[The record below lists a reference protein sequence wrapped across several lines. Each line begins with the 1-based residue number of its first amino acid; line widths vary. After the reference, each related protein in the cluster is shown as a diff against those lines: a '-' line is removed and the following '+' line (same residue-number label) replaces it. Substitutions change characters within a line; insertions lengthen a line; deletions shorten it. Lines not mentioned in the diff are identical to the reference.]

1 VNAPPARLR
10 RAPPRDPDHPKGR
23 PMSSA
28 TRRRTTRAALAV
40 LGASSLLAIAG
51 MQPAM
56 AAAPPSLVRALPS
69 NVKLAAPLAAATTND
84 DYKQRF
90 LTMYNKIHDPANGYF
105 SPQGIPYHSVE
116 TLIVEAPDYGHE
128 TTSEAYS
135 YYVWL
140 EALYGQVTGD
150 WSTLNKAW
158 TTLETYMIPPS
169 VDQPTNS
176 FYDPSKPATYASE
189 YNTPDQYPSQLNSG
203 VSVGKD
209 PLAAELKSTYG
220 TSDIYGMHW
229 LADVDNKY
237 GFGATPGTGCELGPT
252 ATGTSFINTFQRGPQ
267 ESVWETVPQPSC
279 DEFKYGGKNG
289 YLDLFTA
296 DSSYAKQW
304 KYTDAPDADARAIE
318 AVYWANQWATAQGKQ
333 ADIAGTVAKAAKL
346 GDYLRYAFYDKYF
359 KQPGCTS
366 QSCPG
371 GTGKDSS
378 AYLLSWYYAW
388 GGALD
393 TNAGWAWRIGS
404 STSHFGYQ
412 NPLAAYALSTDPAL
426 TPKSPTAK
434 TDWSTSL
441 QRQLEFYTWLQSSE
455 GGIAG
460 GATNSWNGSYSAPP
474 AGTPTFYGLSY
485 VEAPVY
491 NDPPSNQWFGM
502 QAWGMERVA
511 ELYNTSGNAQAK
523 AVLDKWVPWVVANI
537 KINGTDWQI
546 PSDLAW
552 SGAPETWN
560 PTSPKANTNLHVTVK
575 SYGQDVGVAGDT
587 ARALLFYAAKAGDTT
602 VQAKAK
608 ALLDAIWNTDQDT
621 KGVSTTETRTD
632 YARFDDVYGGAGTDG
647 TYIPSGWT
655 GTMPNGDAIKP
666 GVSFL
671 DIRSFYKND
680 PAFSKV
686 DAYLKGGAAPTF
698 NYHRFWAQTAI
709 AAAMADYSRLF
720 GSTTT
725 TPDTTAPTVPT
736 GVQAGLV
743 TANSVTISWTAST
756 DAGSGVAGYDIY
768 RGTTKVGSSTST
780 SFTETGLS
788 ASTSYT
794 YTVRARDVAGNVSAD
809 SSPLTISTKAAT
821 TDTTAPSVPT
831 GLKATAIGQ
840 DNVTITW
847 TASTDE
853 AGGSGLA
860 GYDVYRGTTKVGSTT
875 TTSYTDTGLNPS
887 TAYSYTVRAKD
898 VAGNA
903 SAASSALSVT
913 TTGPAQDTTPPSVPS
928 GLVASNVTDTA
939 VTLTWAASTDTGGSG
954 LGGYDVY
961 RGTTKIGSTSAAV
974 TTYTDSGLTPSTA
987 YQYTVRSKDVAGNVS
1002 VASQAVS
1009 VTTKPSTS
1017 TGGSC
1022 KVTYTHNDWGNGF
1035 TAGVHVVNS
1044 GTTAING
1051 WTLKFSFAGNQAVTQ
1066 GWSAT
1071 WSQSGQ
1077 AVTAVAM
1084 DWNASIPAGGAVD
1097 IGFNGSYSGSNAT
1110 PASFTL
1116 NGTVCT
1122 IG

>member
-1 VNAPPARLR
+1 
-10 RAPPRDPDHPKGR
+10 
-23 PMSSA
+23 MSSPQ
-28 TRRRTTRAALAV
+28 RRTARAALAL

-51 MQPAM
+51 VTSAQ
-56 AAAPPSLVRALPS
+56 AATPSLIQALPS
-69 NVKLAAPLAAATTND
+69 GVKLAAPLAAASTND
-84 DYKQRF
+84 EYKQRF
-90 LTMYNKIHDPANGYF
+90 LTMYDKIHDPANGYF
-105 SPQGIPYHSVE
+105 SPQGIPYHSIE

-158 TTLETYMIPPS
+158 DTLEKYMIPGS

-176 FYDPSKPATYASE
+176 FYDPNKPATYASE
-189 YNTPDQYPSQLNSG
+189 YNTPDKYPSQLNSG

-209 PLAAELKSTYG
+209 PLANELKSTYG

-289 YLDLFTA
+289 YLDLFTG

-304 KYTDAPDADARAIE
+304 KYTDAPDADARAVE

-346 GDYLRYAFYDKYF
+346 GDYLRYSFFDKYF

-366 QSCPG
+366 QSCAA

-378 AYLLSWYYAW
+378 SYLLSWYYAW

-393 TNAGWAWRIGS
+393 TSAGWAWRIGS
-404 STSHFGYQ
+404 STDHFGYQ
-412 NPLAAYALSTDPAL
+412 NPLAAYALSTDPSL

-434 TDWSTSL
+434 ADWATSL

-460 GATNSWNGSYSAPP
+460 GATNSWDGAYAQPP

-491 NDPPSNQWFGM
+491 HDPPSNQWFGM

-537 KINGTDWQI
+537 TVDGDDWKI

-560 PTSPKANTNLHVTVK
+560 AASPKANTNLHVTIK

-587 ARALLFYAAKAGDTT
+587 ARALLFYAAKAKDTA

-608 ALLDAIWNTDQDT
+608 ALLDAIWNTDQDAQ
-621 KGVSTTETRTD
+621 GVSTTETRTD
-632 YARFDDVYGGAGTDG
+632 YGRFDDVYGGAGTDG

-671 DIRSFYKND
+671 DIRSFYKSD

-686 DAYLKGGAAPTF
+686 DTYLKGGAAPTF

-720 GSTTT
+720 EGDSTGS
-725 TPDTTAPTVPT
+725 DTTAPTVPT
-736 GVQAGLV
+736 GLAAGTL
-743 TANSVTISWTAST
+743 TSTSATITWTAST
-756 DAGSGVAGYDIY
+756 DADSGVAGYDVY

-780 SFTETGLS
+780 SFTETGLTP
-788 ASTSYT
+788 STAYT
-794 YTVRARDVAGNVSAD
+794 YTVRARDVAGNVSAA
-809 SSPLTISTKAAT
+809 SAALTVTTRAVP

-831 GLKATAIGQ
+831 GLKAGTIAQ
-840 DNVTITW
+840 DSVTFTW

-875 TTSYTDTGLNPS
+875 ATSYTDTGLNPATAYSYTVRARDVAGNVSAASAALAVTTSGPTTDTIAPSVPAGLTATTVTDTSVTLTWTASTDTGGSGLAGYDVYRGTAKVGSTSAAVTSYTDSGLTAS
-887 TAYSYTVRAKD
+887 TAYQYTVRAKD
-898 VAGNA
+898 VAGNVSAA
-903 SAASSALSVT
+903 SAAL
-913 TTGPAQDTTPPSVPS
+913 
-928 GLVASNVTDTA
+928 
-939 VTLTWAASTDTGGSG
+939 
-954 LGGYDVY
+954 
-961 RGTTKIGSTSAAV
+961 
-974 TTYTDSGLTPSTA
+974 
-987 YQYTVRSKDVAGNVS
+987 
-1002 VASQAVS
+1002 S
-1009 VTTKPSTS
+1009 VTTKPSTPA
-1017 TGGSC
+1017 GSC
-1022 KVTYTHNDWGNGF
+1022 KVTYTHNDWNTGF
-1035 TAGVHVVNS
+1035 TTQVHLTNT
-1044 GTTAING
+1044 GTAAING
-1051 WTLKFSFAGNQAVTQ
+1051 WTLKFSFAGNQQVTQ
-1066 GWSAT
+1066 GWSAN
-1071 WSQSGQ
+1071 WSQSGS
-1077 AVTAVAM
+1077 AVTATAM
-1084 DWNASIPAGGAVD
+1084 DWNKQLSPGGSAD

-1110 PASFTL
+1110 PTSFTL
-1116 NGTVCT
+1116 NGATCTV
-1122 IG
+1122 G